1 MRCFYV
7 LKKWSSTK
15 LSLNRDLSL
24 NKMSLN
30 RDCTV
35 IGFNSVKIEDS
46 YILNWL
52 LFIKDYFLFVKQIS
66 HLKLMTGQTPNP
78 ESTNLV
84 FFFHKI
90 YCLKIRK
97 LIVVKAKNQK
107 SQFQDWV
114 FDLMNM
120 LFEVMT
126 GQVTLFRFQLDHHFL
141 EELHHHHHL
150 SHFLCKYGSIDHEV
164 LGNQGNNEYIHIS
177 KPKISKPLHLN
188 KCSLGIN
195 LSSEKNERP
204 CDTQSKLQM

>member
-35 IGFNSVKIEDS
+35 IGFNSVKIQDS

-66 HLKLMTGQTPNP
+66 HL
-78 ESTNLV
+78 
-84 FFFHKI
+84 
-90 YCLKIRK
+90 
-97 LIVVKAKNQK
+97 
-107 SQFQDWV
+107 
-114 FDLMNM
+114 
-120 LFEVMT
+120 EVMT

-164 LGNQGNNEYIHIS
+164 SGNQGNNEYIHIS